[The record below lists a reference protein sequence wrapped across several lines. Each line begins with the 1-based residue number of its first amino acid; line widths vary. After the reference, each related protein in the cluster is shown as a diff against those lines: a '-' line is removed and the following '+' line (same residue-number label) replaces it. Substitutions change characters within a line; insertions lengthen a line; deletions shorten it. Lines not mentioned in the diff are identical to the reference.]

1 MTEKKNLKA
10 MLIVSILVIVA
21 GFLIY
26 ALFGIVVLNSEKILA
41 TSYSNEKLI
50 STINDLIE
58 SKAIYADPEG
68 IIQMDASKINHLN
81 KDLTAAVKREM
92 KHVKMSKNGLF
103 FDKMSVAISSRKSGY
118 AVGAE
123 IIKRGTIL
131 DRHGRPLAETKIDPQ
146 TLSANRV
153 SFGESVFHPGGFY
166 GDGIYEQR
174 GIELI
179 YDEVLKTGFNHA
191 PIRKSAGIGANS
203 IIYGDDIQL
212 TLDAE
217 LNKATYDIL
226 VQNAF
231 KSAVVVIDVEKSE
244 ILAMA
249 SAPSIDPNS
258 KDANHI
264 NRVTDDPNR
273 PGDNRALMT
282 FPLGSVAKIATSIAW
297 LESAGFDPSLKVECR
312 CEKSRPV
319 PCWSEYG
326 HGTIM
331 LVKGFSESCNAVF
344 AKLGIIL
351 GKALGE
357 THERLG
363 LTHRISLGPKTA
375 TGKYIFAE
383 AGKSF
388 PKGFDFKHNP
398 KISAQVSVGQNVHE
412 ATPIHIAM
420 LVQAVINGGVMIT
433 PSLIREIRDANGVVR
448 YKAPIIKKRIMS
460 KNTARQLESMME
472 KFMTDGTGKK
482 IEKIYRLPNGKY
494 SNQGSAGAQLVRIAG
509 KTGTAQNASGPVHS
523 WFVGFAPA
531 DNPKFVVCVLAENA
545 GGSGAAIAGP
555 MANKILIE
563 ALNRYQ

>member
-58 SKAIYADPEG
+58 SKAIYADPDG

-118 AVGAE
+118 AAGAE
-123 IIKRGTIL
+123 INKRGSMF
-131 DRHGRPLAETKIDPQ
+131 DRHGRPLAQTTIDLQ
-146 TLSANRV
+146 TLLANRIY
-153 SFGESVFHPGGFY
+153 FGESSFHPGGLY
-166 GDGIYEQR
+166 SETYELR

-179 YDEVLKTGFNHA
+179 YDEILKTGFNHT
-191 PIRKSAGIGANS
+191 PIQKSAGVGSNKIT
-203 IIYGDDIQL
+203 YGDDIL
-212 TLDAE
+212 LALDVE
-217 LNKATYDIL
+217 LQKEAYDIL
-226 VQNAF
+226 AKCSF
-231 KSAVVVIDVEKSE
+231 KTAAVVIDVKTGEVLVVSSYP
-244 ILAMA
+244 A
-249 SAPSIDPNS
+249 IDPNS
-258 KDANHI
+258 KDARHLNSL
-264 NRVTDDPNR
+264 TEDPMR

-282 FPLGSVAKIATSIAW
+282 YPLGSVAKIATSIAW
-297 LESAGFDPSLKVECR
+297 LESAGFDPFLKVECKG
-312 CEKSRPV
+312 EKSRPV

-326 HGTIM
+326 HGTIT
-331 LVKGFSESCNAVF
+331 LVKGFSESCNAF
-344 AKLGIIL
+344 FSKLGMKL
-351 GKALGE
+351 GRTLGE
-357 THERLG
+357 THEKLG
-363 LTHRISLGPKTA
+363 LTHRIPLGPKTA
-375 TGKYIFAE
+375 TGKYIYAE

-388 PKGFDFKHNP
+388 PKGFDFRHNP
-398 KISAQVSVGQNVHE
+398 KISGQVAVGQNFHE
-412 ATPIHIAM
+412 ATPAHVAM
-420 LVQAVINGGVMIT
+420 LVQAVANGGVMIT
-433 PSLIREIRDANGVVR
+433 PALVKEIRDADGVIR
-448 YKAPIIKKRIMS
+448 YKAPRITTRVMS
-460 KNTARQLESMME
+460 KSTARQITYMME
-472 KFMTDGTGKK
+472 KVMTDGTGKK
-482 IEKIYRLPNGKY
+482 IDKIYRLPNGKY
-494 SNQGSAGAQLVRIAG
+494 SNQGDAGAQLVRIAG